1 MSDNP
6 LERIQAIAGEHFQ
19 NYFIVVVHPEM
30 EMEYVYDNVYA
41 ARGLI
46 EMTREVMVDT
56 AFDTEDEDEIDWD
69 GAWNDEIDDEDSEF

>member
-6 LERIQAIAGEHFQ
+6 LEQIQGIAGEHFE
-19 NYFIVVVHPEM
+19 NYIILVVHPDL

-46 EMTREVMVDT
+46 EMARAEMINPSAV
-56 AFDTEDEDEIDWD
+56 EEDEIDWD
-69 GAWNDEIDDEDSEF
+69 GAWNDEIDDEDSDF